1 MKFEKFI
8 KIAEGLPVI
17 DTEILLAGVSDPNPI
32 KVQISRWEKS
42 GKLIQLKRGLYLLSK
57 PYRKVE
63 VYEPH
68 IASLLKKPSY
78 ISLEKALEYHDLI
91 PEAVTVYTSVTTKRP
106 DRFVSEVGVFDYRH
120 IKPALFWGYDPVLLH
135 NQTAFIASPEKALL
149 DFFYIRKVDISNE
162 YLDELRLQNLEG
174 IDLNKLIEYAKRFK
188 KPGMRRI
195 AGLLEKYINLKK
207 KEGSGQ

>member
-1 MKFEKFI
+1 MKFEEFI

-17 DTEILLAGVSDPNPI
+17 DTEILLTGVSDPNPV
-32 KVQISRWEKS
+32 KVQISRWEKA
-42 GKLIQLKRGLYLLSK
+42 GKLIQLKRGLYIFSK

-63 VYEPH
+63 IYEPH

-78 ISLEKALEYHDLI
+78 ISLETAFEYHNLI

-106 DRFVSEVGVFDYRH
+106 DRFVSEVGDFDYRH
-120 IKPALFWGYDPVLLH
+120 IKPALFWGYDPVSLH

-149 DFFYIRKVDISNE
+149 DFFYLRMVDVSTE
-162 YLDELRLQNLEG
+162 YLDELRLQNLED
-174 IDLNKLIEYAKRFK
+174 IDVDKLIEYAKRFK

-195 AGLLEKYINLKK
+195 AGLLKKYIDLKK
-207 KEGSGQ
+207 KEGAG